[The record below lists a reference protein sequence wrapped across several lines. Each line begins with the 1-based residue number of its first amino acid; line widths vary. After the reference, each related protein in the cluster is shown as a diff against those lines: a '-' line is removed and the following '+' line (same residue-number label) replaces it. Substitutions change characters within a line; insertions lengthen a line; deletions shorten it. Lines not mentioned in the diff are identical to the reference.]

1 MFRFSRIVILSL
13 FVACAPL
20 WQTAVN
26 AEPAPAPPLSAET
39 VSLLPD
45 GRFEAPI
52 DATGRPDGWPAS
64 ASATWPAEAGN
75 RFLRIASTAP
85 AAMDNLRIEA
95 PIPAGVRALEFSYR
109 GRVSDL
115 KRGEKTFHDARVI
128 MNFKNAAG
136 EVVGS
141 APPSYHRNNTADW
154 RVFTSRFLVP
164 EGAVIVEFMPTLFRV
179 RSGVFDLDDVVL
191 RPTDAAVVEA
201 EVARKRPPPPPA
213 AEAAQ
218 PEKWPPELTVVGNE
232 LRDKAG
238 RAVWLQ
244 GVNVASMEWTLKG
257 EHVLSSVVVA
267 IEKWNANVIR
277 LPIKDQYWL
286 GKGEGQTDGGEA
298 YRALVDEVV
307 KYASNRGA
315 YVVLDLHNYRAP
327 RPEHIDFWTDA
338 ATRYKNHPAVLFD
351 LLNEPHGISWEVW
364 RNGGYVQERKA
375 GADEDNFL
383 SDEDKIQAKLGF
395 RSPGMQRML
404 EVVRETGARNI
415 VVAGGLDYAY
425 DLSGIVNGFALEEKG
440 GNGVMYASH
449 IYPWKRNWQGKA
461 LDAAALH
468 PILIGEVGADNR
480 KQPWENET
488 NFVPPETWLPDML
501 GLIQKHRLNW
511 TGWCFHVSAG
521 PAMLADWRYT
531 PTSYWGDYAK
541 RALAGERFE
550 LKRLR

>member
-1 MFRFSRIVILSL
+1 MFLLSRIVFLLL
-13 FVACAPL
+13 FLACAPFRL
-20 WQTAVN
+20 AA
-26 AEPAPAPPLSAET
+26 AEPPPAVSPSSTSPG
-39 VSLLPD
+39 SLLPEGGFSAVD
-45 GRFEAPI
+45 G
-52 DATGRPDGWPAS
+52 ATGRPAGWPAS
-64 ASATWPAEAGN
+64 AAASWPVEAGN
-75 RFLRIASTAP
+75 RFLRLTSTASG
-85 AAMDNLRIEA
+85 AMDNIRLEA

-109 GRVSDL
+109 GRVSEL
-115 KRGEKTFHDARVI
+115 KRGEKPFHDARVI
-128 MNFKNAAG
+128 INFKNAAG
-136 EVVGS
+136 DSLGS
-141 APPSYHRNNTADW
+141 APPSYHRNSTADW

-164 EGAVIVEFMPTLFRV
+164 EGATILEFMPTLFRV
-179 RSGVFDLDDVVL
+179 RGGVFDLDDIVL
-191 RPTDAAVVEA
+191 RPTDPAPVEA
-201 EVARKRPPPPPA
+201 EIARKRPPTPPA
-213 AEAAQ
+213 PEVAN
-218 PEKWPPELTVVGNE
+218 PEKWPAELFVVGNK
-232 LRDKAG
+232 LQDKSG
-238 RAVWLQ
+238 REVWLQ
-244 GVNVASMEWTLKG
+244 GVNVASMEWNVKG
-257 EHVLSSVVVA
+257 ENVLASVVVA

-277 LPIKDQYWL
+277 LPTKDQYWF
-286 GKGEGQTDGGEA
+286 GKGEDQTDGGAA

-383 SDEDKIQAKLGF
+383 SEEDKIQAKLGF

-404 EVVRETGARNI
+404 EVVRETGARNV

-449 IYPWKRNWQGKA
+449 IYPWKRDWQGKA

-468 PILIGEVGADNR
+468 PILIGEVGADFK
-480 KQPWENET
+480 KQPWENEA

-501 GLIQKHRLNW
+501 GLIQKHRLHW

-531 PTSYWGDYAK
+531 PTSYWGDYAR

-550 LKRLR
+550 LQRLR